1 MAIVKMKR
9 LRLFAMTADRDALLR
24 GLQHLGCVEID
35 EPTDK
40 LADPQWAA
48 LTHRAEDRSGE
59 TEARHTALAA
69 ALAALDEYA
78 PVKTSLFTPRRA
90 VTERQLFDPDA
101 QAEAEAAAQVIGKA
115 VKAISA
121 VDSEQSRLRG
131 QKAALAP
138 WLELDVP
145 LDATELRDVSLIFGT
160 MPVTASEE
168 EASTAL
174 SEATDL
180 AELTPAGKDQEQ
192 QYLLLLCHRSAEDE
206 ALEALKKFG
215 FSKAALRGWTGTARE
230 NTDAL
235 NARLA
240 ELDRQRASE
249 VETIVGQSA
258 QRDGLK
264 LTLDQLSQQTA
275 REAAVT
281 SLLDTEETFFLEG
294 WVTAPDSGKV
304 ERLLKNYTCAWE
316 MTEPETAAEN
326 IPVKLKSNKLTYP
339 LNMVTEMYS
348 LPAYDGIDPNPLIL
362 PFFPIFFGIMYADLG
377 YGIILI
383 VLGVLALKYCHFR
396 GAMDQMMRLMV
407 MCGITTAVMGF
418 AFGGFFGDVLK
429 VIYESFLNVPEAQ
442 FPAWLSWFN
451 SGPLINPL
459 SDPMTV
465 MIGALVLGGIQIIV
479 GMIIHLYMEIRDG
492 QALDGILDVVPWWLL
507 FAGLGLGAVKS
518 TWTLALVGVVA
529 LVLTQGRHQKSI
541 VGKFVGGLASLYD
554 ITSYLSDILS
564 YLRLMALL
572 LATSVIASVVN
583 TLGAMTGII
592 GFIII
597 FLVGHAFNMGINIIG
612 TYVHAAR
619 LQYLEFFSKFYKE
632 GGRPFAP
639 LKIDTQY
646 VDVIKEEN

>member
-1 MAIVKMKR
+1 MAIVKMKH
-9 LRLFAMTADRDALLR
+9 LRLFAMTADRDALLQ

-35 EPTDK
+35 EPKDK

-48 LTHRAEDRSGE
+48 LTHRPEDLSGE
-59 TEARHTALAA
+59 TQARRTELSA
-69 ALAALDEYA
+69 ALAALNLYA

-90 VTERQLFDPDA
+90 VTERQFFDSGA
-101 QAEAEAAAQVIGKA
+101 QAEAAAAAQVIGGAMKT
-115 VKAISA
+115 ISSA
-121 VDSEQSRLRG
+121 DSEQSRLRG

-145 LDATELRDVSLIFGT
+145 LDATGSRDVSLIFGT
-160 MPVTASEE
+160 MPTATSAEE
-168 EASTAL
+168 VSAAL
-174 SEATDL
+174 AEATEL
-180 AELTPAGKDQEQ
+180 AELTPAGRDQEQ
-192 QYLLLLCHRSAEDE
+192 QYLLLLCHRSAEE
-206 ALEALKKFG
+206 PALEALKKFG

-230 NTDAL
+230 NTDTL

-240 ELDRQRASE
+240 ELDRQRAAAE
-249 VETIVGQSA
+249 ETITGQSA
-258 QRDGLK
+258 HRDALQ
-264 LTLDQLSQQTA
+264 LTLDQLGQQTA
-275 REAAVT
+275 REAAVS

-294 WVTAPDSGKV
+294 WVTEPGSGRV
-304 ERLLKNYTCAWE
+304 EQLLGGYTCAWE
-316 MTEPETAAEN
+316 ITQPEAEEDV
-326 IPVKLKSNKLTYP
+326 PVKLKSNRFTYP

-348 LPAYDGIDPNPLIL
+348 LPTYDGIDPNPLISL
-362 PFFPIFFGIMYADLG
+362 FFPLFFGIMYADLG

-383 VLGVLALKYCHFR
+383 VLGVLALKRGHFR
-396 GAMDQMMRLMV
+396 GMLDQMMRLMV
-407 MCGITTAVMGF
+407 MCGVTTAVMGF

-429 VIYESFLNVPEAQ
+429 VIYESFLGVPEAQ

-451 SGPLINPL
+451 NGPLINPL
-459 SDPMTV
+459 QNPMSTMV
-465 MIGALVLGGIQIIV
+465 GALILGGIQILV
-479 GMIIHLYMEIRDG
+479 GMAVHLYMEARDG
-492 QALDGILDVVPWWLL
+492 QVLDGILDVVPWWMV
-507 FAGLGLGAVKS
+507 FAGLGLGAVRGV
-518 TWTLALVGVVA
+518 WTLAIVGAAA
-529 LVLTQGRHQKSI
+529 LVLTQGRHSKSI
-541 VGKFVGGLASLYD
+541 LGKLVGGLASLYN
-554 ITSYLSDILS
+554 ITGYLSDILS

-592 GFIII
+592 GFVII

-639 LKIDTQY
+639 LEIDTQY